1 MNNNCDIPEINKVIE
16 ILYSIPDMSDSTKQK
31 ICDFITREMINDI
44 KRKAHKE
51 EVDFLNETHTYKLYI
66 KNSTTLCIP
75 LSFHARTDN
84 LIDYKCHKYQV
95 EKNAYMASYYTTSVV
110 YSDEFDT
117 VYKEVTLD
125 DAENMLKRFKFI
137 NATSIIEDI
146 KEKLN
151 KK

>member
-1 MNNNCDIPEINKVIE
+1 MNTNCDIPEINKAIE
-16 ILYSIPDMSDSTKQK
+16 ILYSIPDMSELTKQK
-31 ICDFITREMINDI
+31 VCDFMTREMLNDV

-51 EVDFLNETHTYKLYI
+51 EVDFLNETHTYKLYM

-75 LSFHARTDN
+75 LSFYSRTDN
-84 LIDYKCHKYQV
+84 LIDFKCHKYQV
-95 EKNAYMASYYTTSVV
+95 EKTAYMVSYDTTSVV
-110 YSDEFDT
+110 FSDEFDI

-125 DAENMLKRFKFI
+125 DVENILKRYKFI
-137 NATSIIEDI
+137 NAVSIIEDI